1 MRLVGN
7 DSLMGFSERFQG
19 ANRIDAGRLSPYW
32 GEHAARYHFALERV
46 AGKKVL
52 DIACGTG
59 YGIGLLRKSAR
70 FVCGVDIDREAAL
83 QARSECGDRSAVV
96 LGDGLRLPFHDK
108 CFDVVTSFET
118 IEHLHDRLGFL
129 RELERVLAPGG
140 VLLISTP
147 NARYTKPKAGKPLN
161 PFHVYEYTPDEFRE
175 QLSRVFLIE
184 EHLGQSLEIGNRI
197 SPFFIDQQRL
207 PRKPSVQIR
216 LFFWRVM
223 NKFPLGL
230 RERLSEA
237 IWNRPFYPTEADYL
251 FSSERLAEAPV
262 QLAVCRKK

>member
-1 MRLVGN
+1 
-7 DSLMGFSERFQG
+7 MGFSERFQG

-140 VLLISTP
+140 GSP
-147 NARYTKPKAGKPLN
+147 NFDAKRSLHKA
-161 PFHVYEYTPDEFRE
+161 ESRE
-175 QLSRVFLIE
+175 AIE
-184 EHLGQSLEIGNRI
+184 S
-197 SPFFIDQQRL
+197 L
-207 PRKPSVQIR
+207 PRLRIHARRIPRTVKQSV
-216 LFFWRVM
+216 L
-223 NKFPLGL
+223 
-230 RERLSEA
+230 
-237 IWNRPFYPTEADYL
+237 D
-251 FSSERLAEAPV
+251 
-262 QLAVCRKK
+262 